1 MIEDSYEIHLSEDL
15 PAGDYHVSV
24 GMYDAESLE
33 RVAAYDAAGARLPDD
48 RIVVG
53 RVRVEALEASGG

>member
-1 MIEDSYEIHLSEDL
+1 MIEDSYEIHVGEDL
-15 PAGDYHVSV
+15 PAGEYHVSF

-48 RIVVG
+48 HIVFG
-53 RVRVEALEASGG
+53 RVRVEALGASGG